1 MKTRWRASAAN
12 ISECDLVLIP
22 PLYPL
27 NLNNGDRANSSPVTI
42 NHSLFRDK
50 ERKLLKKLSGCRG
63 NVESVLFSKR
73 RYRALVEKEIGEE
86 VLGFCLRRRVTV
98 LVQTYYPQRS

>member
-50 ERKLLKKLSGCRG
+50 ERKPLRYRG